1 MMKKEDMESVKV
13 EIENLVDIN
22 FLSEEYNIS
31 KEELISFH
39 NQNCTL
45 HELLPERLPKYIK
58 HIYIPAD
65 KYNQWKEK
73 QLLSAHIETPE
84 FSGEFTYGVSIMQ
97 EPSGVKM
104 HYLVDI
110 QRVSENVVS
119 VSRQKLYVNDE
130 EVNLM
135 VEKLIETAGEA
146 LYPIHFSLHPQGN
159 LNAIKNGKD
168 IQIRWKEIY
177 LPKIR
182 ERYVGE
188 TADEMVT
195 KFSLF
200 YENIEKNLESLQHNI
215 FYPVFFSPLYDGYPN
230 YQKKE
235 QIEFYFPNL
244 GETVL
249 YDAVFSLQ
257 KKYTDRGRILVHI
270 TGDQCYEEISLD
282 EEKGKIDMV
291 YHLDK
296 RTRNIS
302 SVTGTLSTFYDH
314 QEIKIFIEIYR
325 QESYL

>member
-1 MMKKEDMESVKV
+1 MESVKI

-22 FLSEEYNIS
+22 LLSEEYDIS

-45 HELLPERLPKYIK
+45 HELLPEQLPKYIK
-58 HIYIPAD
+58 HIYIPLD
-65 KYNQWKEK
+65 KYNQWKKK
-73 QLLSAHIETPE
+73 QILSAHIEIPE
-84 FSGEFTYGVSIMQ
+84 FSGEFTYGVSIRQ
-97 EPSGVKM
+97 EPSDLKM
-104 HYLVDI
+104 HYLTDI
-110 QRVSENVVS
+110 QRLPGNTVS

-146 LYPIHFSLHPQGN
+146 LYPIHLSLHQQGN
-159 LNAIKNGKD
+159 LSEIKNGKD
-168 IQIRWKEIY
+168 IQIRWKEVY

-188 TADEMVT
+188 TTDEMIA
-195 KFSLF
+195 KFNRF
-200 YENIEKNLESLQHNI
+200 YEHIETGMVSLQHNI
-215 FYPVFFSPLYDGYPN
+215 FYPVFFLPLYDRYPN

-235 QIEFYFPNL
+235 QVEFYFPNL

-257 KKYTDRGRILVHI
+257 KMYTDRGRILVHI

-282 EEKGKIDMV
+282 EKKGKIDLV
-291 YHLDK
+291 YRLDK
-296 RTRNIS
+296 KTRNIS

-314 QEIKIFIEIYR
+314 QEIKIFIEIYQ

>member
-1 MMKKEDMESVKV
+1 MESVKI

-22 FLSEEYNIS
+22 FLSEEYDIS

-45 HELLPERLPKYIK
+45 HELLPEQLPKYIK
-58 HIYIPAD
+58 YLYVPVD

-73 QLLSAHIETPE
+73 QLLSSHIEIPE
-84 FSGEFTYGVSIMQ
+84 FSGEFMYGVSIVQ
-97 EPSGVKM
+97 QPQDLRM

-110 QRVSENVVS
+110 QRLSENRVS

-146 LYPIHFSLHPQGN
+146 LYPLHFSLHQKGN
-159 LNAIKNGKD
+159 LSEIKNGKD

-177 LPKIR
+177 LPTIR

-188 TADEMVT
+188 ITDEMIA
-195 KFSLF
+195 KFNRF
-200 YENIEKNLESLQHNI
+200 YEHIEKNIVSLQQNI
-215 FYPVFFSPLYDGYPN
+215 FYPVFFLPLYDRYPG
-230 YQKKE
+230 YQKRE
-235 QIEFYFPNL
+235 QIEFYFPDL
-244 GETVL
+244 GETVF

-257 KKYTDRGRILVHI
+257 KMYTDRGRILVHI
-270 TGDQCYEEISLD
+270 TGDQGYEEISLD
-282 EEKGKIDMV
+282 EKKGKIDLV
-291 YHLDK
+291 YQLDK
-296 RTRNIS
+296 KTRNIS